1 MALVLKVVSYK
12 GLPPNQPLS
21 AQFDQQGGSI
31 GRAPNNQMVLPDPE
45 KFISRVHASIVCEAG
60 QYFIE
65 DSSTGGT
72 FLNDSEIPLQQ
83 GRVPL
88 TDGEKIRIGEYEL
101 LATIAETGM
110 APGFAGNI
118 EQPVRQLDLAQNSVL
133 DGPFAPAQPGVAP
146 PKADFFSSFV
156 EQPESSVFH
165 QSFTPPQIAE
175 APAQNAVD
183 DLDFGDLLSKL
194 DELPGVVSPAGGGNP
209 AADLPPLPA
218 DFFADEVPEPA
229 ETAAFQPAAAA
240 ETPPWQPIND
250 AAAKI
255 PEASP
260 FDMPEPALAIFNEH
274 PVAADFPPPP
284 LERHAPIEPP
294 AAEPLAPQEPAV
306 EPVFPGHPAAQHQI
320 VEPPMPTA
328 RPVQPQT
335 VHAVADDALL
345 REFLAGAGISDP
357 HLLPPEQWP
366 ALLRTSGELLR
377 AMVQGLM
384 QVLRARAELKSQFR
398 VSVTTMRSVD
408 NNPLKFTPSVDD
420 AIKLILAPTNP
431 GFLPPKQAV
440 SEGFNDIMNH
450 QIAMTAGIQ
459 AALAEILRSFD
470 PQLIE
475 KTQAEGVMFQKKAK
489 CWEYYVEK
497 YPRLKA
503 VAQEEFFGDA
513 FADAYEKQM
522 LLLSR
527 AAKN

>member
-1 MALVLKVVSYK
+1 MVLILKVLTYK
-12 GLPPNQPLS
+12 GVPSSQPIS
-21 AQFDQQGGSI
+21 AQFEGQGGSI
-31 GRAPNNQMVLPDPE
+31 GRAPNNQLVLPDPE

-60 QYFIE
+60 HYFIE

-72 FLNDSEIPLQQ
+72 FLNDSDIPLQQ
-83 GRVPL
+83 SRAPL
-88 TDGEKIRIGEYEL
+88 SDGEKIRIGEYEL
-101 LATIAETGM
+101 LATIADSAT
-110 APGFAGNI
+110 AGFAASI
-118 EQPVRQLDLAQNSVL
+118 EQPVRQLDFAQNSVL
-133 DGPFAPAQPGVAP
+133 DGPFVPAQPAASQ

-156 EQPESSVFH
+156 EQPESSAFH

-175 APAQNAVD
+175 TPGNAAVD

-194 DELPGVVSPAGGGNP
+194 DELPGISHPASSKP

-218 DFFADEVPEPA
+218 DFFAE
-229 ETAAFQPAAAA
+229 
-240 ETPPWQPIND
+240 ETPKP
-250 AAAKI
+250 A
-255 PEASP
+255 EASP
-260 FDMPEPALAIFNEH
+260 FPSAVESETSWPPFDEAPAEA
-274 PVAADFPPPP
+274 PQVPPFAVS
-284 LERHAPIEPP
+284 EAEPP
-294 AAEPLAPQEPAV
+294 APQQQAV
-306 EPVFPGHPAAQHQI
+306 EPVFPGEPAKRYEI
-320 VEPPMPTA
+320 VEPPMPA
-328 RPVQPQT
+328 AQPVQPQT
-335 VHAVADDALL
+335 HNAAADDVLF
-345 REFLAGAGISDP
+345 REFLAGAGISDL

-366 ALLRTSGELLR
+366 ALMRTSGELLR

-420 AIKLILAPTNP
+420 AMKLILAPTNP

-475 KTQAEGVMFQKKAK
+475 RTQAEGVLFQKKTK

-497 YPRLKA
+497 YPQLKA

>member
-1 MALVLKVVSYK
+1 MVLILRVLTYK
-12 GLPPNQPLS
+12 GLPSDQPIS
-21 AQFDQQGGSI
+21 AQFDGQGGSI
-31 GRAPNNQMVLPDPE
+31 GRAPNNQLVLPDPE
-45 KFISRVHASIVCEAG
+45 KFISRVHASIICEAG
-60 QYFIE
+60 RYFIE

-72 FLNDSEIPLQQ
+72 YINDSEIPLQQ
-83 GRVPL
+83 SKAPL
-88 TDGEKIRIGEYEL
+88 SDGEKIRIGEYEL
-101 LATIAETGM
+101 LATIAESAT
-110 APGFAGNI
+110 AGFAVNI

-133 DGPFAPAQPGVAP
+133 DGPFVPAQSDVSQ

-156 EQPESSVFH
+156 EQPESSAIH

-175 APAQNAVD
+175 TPGSAAVD

-194 DELPGVVSPAGGGNP
+194 DELPGINSPAGSKQS
-209 AADLPPLPA
+209 ADLPPLPA
-218 DFFADEVPEPA
+218 DFFAEEQPKPEEASPFEFA
-229 ETAAFQPAAAA
+229 TEEA
-240 ETPPWQPIND
+240 ETPWQPSNET
-250 AAAKI
+250 
-255 PEASP
+255 PTEEPQVPP
-260 FDMPEPALAIFNEH
+260 FDMPEPAPTTF
-274 PVAADFPPPP
+274 
-284 LERHAPIEPP
+284 
-294 AAEPLAPQEPAV
+294 QEPAI
-306 EPVFPGHPAAQHQI
+306 EAVFPAQPVDRSEI
-320 VEPPMPTA
+320 VEPKKSTAQPT
-328 RPVQPQT
+328 P
-335 VHAVADDALL
+335 AVSAAADDALL
-345 REFLAGAGISDP
+345 REFLAGAGISDS
-357 HLLPPEQWP
+357 HFMPPEQWP
-366 ALLRTSGELLR
+366 ALMRTSGELLR
-377 AMVQGLM
+377 SMVQGLM

-408 NNPLKFTPSVDD
+408 NNPLKFTPNVDD

-470 PQLIE
+470 PQRIE
-475 KTQAEGVMFQKKAK
+475 KTQAEGVLFQKKTK

-497 YPRLKA
+497 YPQLKA

>member
-1 MALVLKVVSYK
+1 MVLILKVLTYK
-12 GLPPNQPLS
+12 GLPSNQPIS
-21 AQFDQQGGSI
+21 AQFDGQGGSI
-31 GRAPNNQMVLPDPE
+31 GRAPNNQLVLPDPE

-60 QYFIE
+60 HYFIE

-72 FLNDSEIPLQQ
+72 FLNDSDIPLQQ
-83 GRVPL
+83 SRAPL
-88 TDGEKIRIGEYEL
+88 SGGEKIRIGEYEL
-101 LATIAETGM
+101 LATIAESAT
-110 APGFAGNI
+110 AGFAASI
-118 EQPVRQLDLAQNSVL
+118 EQPVRQLDFAQNSVL
-133 DGPFAPAQPGVAP
+133 DAPFAPAQPAASQ

-156 EQPESSVFH
+156 EQPESSAIH
-165 QSFTPPQIAE
+165 QSFTPPQVAE
-175 APAQNAVD
+175 TPGNAAVD

-194 DELPGVVSPAGGGNP
+194 DELPGISRPASSNQT
-209 AADLPPLPA
+209 ADLPPLPA
-218 DFFADEVPEPA
+218 DFFADETPTPA
-229 ETAAFQPAAAA
+229 
-240 ETPPWQPIND
+240 
-250 AAAKI
+250 
-255 PEASP
+255 EASP
-260 FDMPEPALAIFNEH
+260 FQSAVESETPWPPFDEAPQVSPFEAPESA
-274 PVAADFPPPP
+274 
-284 LERHAPIEPP
+284 EPP
-294 AAEPLAPQEPAV
+294 VLQEQAV
-306 EPVFPGHPAAQHQI
+306 EPVFPGHPAEQHEI
-320 VEPPMPTA
+320 VEPPMPAA

-335 VHAVADDALL
+335 VNAAADDVLL

-357 HLLPPEQWP
+357 HFPPPEQWP
-366 ALLRTSGELLR
+366 ALMRTSGELLR

-475 KTQAEGVMFQKKAK
+475 RTQAEGVLFQKKTK